1 MGNSEK
7 QKTGDRLRE
16 IAKQMYDGNQSDLA
30 RALGMKPPSFS
41 KYVQGN
47 RRPGAAVL
55 KRLTLLGVNLHW
67 FLTGEGSITR
77 SSSAPA
83 QPLPVVPDTEPSRL
97 DGPDGTLHRV
107 PLVRVTANA
116 EGSPQLEE
124 VSGTAEWLDESFIR
138 QTYGVSPDQLKGFRI
153 PGDAMAEQIHP
164 GDRLRGT
171 LWQGESLVDGAIYL
185 FHGLNGVIVRRIRT
199 TETTLVLTANNPE
212 VPDLSFDACS
222 WTDRL
227 RPIARLLEVT
237 RTL

>member
-7 QKTGDRLRE
+7 HKTGNRLRE

-67 FLTGEGSITR
+67 FLTGEGSVTR

-83 QPLPVVPDTEPSRL
+83 QPLPVVAAPAPSQL

-107 PLVRVTANA
+107 PLVQITTNA
-116 EGSPQLEE
+116 EGHPQLEE
-124 VSGTAEWLDESFIR
+124 VGNTAKWLDESFIR
-138 QTYGVSPDQLKGFRI
+138 QAYGVSPDQLKGFRI
-153 PGDAMAEQIHP
+153 SGDAMTEQIHP
-164 GDRLRGT
+164 GDRVRGA

-185 FHGLNGVIVRRIRT
+185 FHGLNGVIARRVRT
-199 TETTLVLTANNPE
+199 TDTTLVLTANNPD

-237 RTL
+237 RPL